1 MRIRQHANPTRTY
14 YETFRGVRPRFEP
27 GRPIEVEV
35 GCADA
40 QFLFERAAQDP
51 TRHYVGLEI
60 RDELVDWVNKK
71 AAATGAPV
79 VAVFCHAQKHLAEVF
94 APASIARVYVNFP
107 DPWFKRRH
115 AERRMV
121 DDELVTG
128 LASRLAPGADVFM
141 QTDGWDL
148 ALAGSSKT
156 HKATSWPASRRSR
169 ARTSGTRTRP
179 GRGRSGAPATRSACA
194 RGASR
199 TPRRPGCRSGGCAS
213 RAPPRRDREATAAR
227 RPS

>member
-141 QTDGWDL
+141 QTDVWDL
-148 ALAGSSKT
+148 ALAGLEAFEGKDVWYANQAGPWT
-156 HKATSWPASRRSR
+156 FWRAGNPFGVRSWREQNAEETGLPIWRMRF
-169 ARTSGTRTRP
+169 TRTA
-179 GRGRSGAPATRSACA
+179 AP
-194 RGASR
+194 
-199 TPRRPGCRSGGCAS
+199 
-213 RAPPRRDREATAAR
+213 
-227 RPS
+227 